1 MSKMKLFRN
10 IENIVGIPLL
20 KLYRDINLIVNKN
33 ESTYEDINN
42 IVINHQD
49 NIKKFLINKD
59 LNEDSLYISNY
70 ISKIIKNNLQ
80 PVDDI
85 ICLTNPYE
93 SITIKVIA
101 KDIPCVI
108 GSKGYY
114 YKDTELMKG
123 IRDYLNELKN
133 IDFENTEI
141 LSEDLFE
148 VESNVMTALRYI
160 TNDKIIFRIKQDSI
174 FENNKYRSLNKR
186 FYLDD
191 RESSK
196 QIYNCLNEFI
206 AEIESKMKENIEYTK
221 PLPSD
226 KILFTLEK

>member
-1 MSKMKLFRN
+1 MKNIRLFKN
-10 IENIVGIPLL
+10 IENIVGIPLP

-49 NIKKFLINKD
+49 SIKKFLTNKD

-80 PVDDI
+80 PIDDI
-85 ICLTNPYE
+85 ICLTNAFE
-93 SITIKVIA
+93 SIAIKVIA
-101 KDIPCVI
+101 NEIPCVI
-108 GSKGYY
+108 GNKGYY
-114 YKDTELMKG
+114 YKNTKLMTY
-123 IRDYLNELKN
+123 IRECLNEFKSIN
-133 IDFENTEI
+133 FENTEI
-141 LSEDLFE
+141 LSEELFE
-148 VESNVMTALRYI
+148 VESNVMSTLRYI

-174 FENNKYRSLNKR
+174 FENNKYISLNKK

-196 QIYNCLNEFI
+196 QIYDFLNEFI
-206 AEIESKMKENIEYTK
+206 VKIKSKMNENVEYLK

-226 KILFTLEK
+226 KILFTLDK

>member
-1 MSKMKLFRN
+1 MKNIRLFKN
-10 IENIVGIPLL
+10 IENIVGIPLP

-49 NIKKFLINKD
+49 SIKKFLTNKD

-80 PVDDI
+80 PIDDI
-85 ICLTNPYE
+85 ICLTNAFE
-93 SITIKVIA
+93 SIAIKVIA
-101 KDIPCVI
+101 NDIPCVI
-108 GSKGYY
+108 GNKGYY
-114 YKDTELMKG
+114 YKNTKLMTY
-123 IRDYLNELKN
+123 IRECLNEFKSIN
-133 IDFENTEI
+133 FENTEI
-141 LSEDLFE
+141 LSEELFE
-148 VESNVMTALRYI
+148 VESNVMSTLRYI

-174 FENNKYRSLNKR
+174 FENNKYISLNKK

-196 QIYNCLNEFI
+196 QIYDFLNEFI
-206 AEIESKMKENIEYTK
+206 VKIKSKMNENVEYLK

-226 KILFTLEK
+226 KILFTLDK

>member
-10 IENIVGIPLL
+10 IENVVGIPLP

-101 KDIPCVI
+101 KDIPCAI

-174 FENNKYRSLNKR
+174 FENNKYRSLNKK

-196 QIYNCLNEFI
+196 QIYNCLNKFI
-206 AEIESKMKENIEYTK
+206 VEINSKINKNNEYIK
-221 PLPSD
+221 SLPSD
-226 KILFTLEK
+226 KILSTFE

>member
-1 MSKMKLFRN
+1 MKNIRLFKN
-10 IENIVGIPLL
+10 IENIVGIPLP

-33 ESTYEDINN
+33 ESTYNDINN

-49 NIKKFLINKD
+49 SIKKFLTNKN
-59 LNEDSLYISNY
+59 LNENSLYISNY

-80 PVDDI
+80 PIDDI

-93 SITIKVIA
+93 SITIKVVA
-101 KDIPCVI
+101 NNIPCVT
-108 GSKGYY
+108 GNKGYY
-114 YKDTELMKG
+114 YKDTKLMRD
-123 IRDYLNELKN
+123 IRDCLNELKN
-133 IDFENTEI
+133 IDFENTDI

-148 VESNVMTALRYI
+148 IDSNVMTALRYI

-226 KILFTLEK
+226 KILFTLDK

>member
-10 IENIVGIPLL
+10 IENVVGIPLP

-174 FENNKYRSLNKR
+174 FENNKYRSLNKK

-196 QIYNCLNEFI
+196 QIYNCLNKFI
-206 AEIESKMKENIEYTK
+206 VEINSKINKNNEYIK
-221 PLPSD
+221 SLPSD
-226 KILFTLEK
+226 KILFTLDK

>member
-20 KLYRDINLIVNKN
+20 KLYRDINLIVNKI

-133 IDFENTEI
+133 IDFENTDI

-148 VESNVMTALRYI
+148 IDSNVMTALRYI

-174 FENNKYRSLNKR
+174 FENNKYRSLNKK

-206 AEIESKMKENIEYTK
+206 VEINSKINKNNEYIK
-221 PLPSD
+221 SLPSD
-226 KILFTLEK
+226 KILFTLDK

>member
-174 FENNKYRSLNKR
+174 FENNKYRSLNKK

-206 AEIESKMKENIEYTK
+206 VEINSKINKNNEYIK
-221 PLPSD
+221 SLPSD
-226 KILFTLEK
+226 KILFTLDK

>member
-1 MSKMKLFRN
+1 
-10 IENIVGIPLL
+10 
-20 KLYRDINLIVNKN
+20 
-33 ESTYEDINN
+33 
-42 IVINHQD
+42 
-49 NIKKFLINKD
+49 
-59 LNEDSLYISNY
+59 
-70 ISKIIKNNLQ
+70 
-80 PVDDI
+80 
-85 ICLTNPYE
+85 
-93 SITIKVIA
+93 
-101 KDIPCVI
+101 
-108 GSKGYY
+108 
-114 YKDTELMKG
+114 MKG

-174 FENNKYRSLNKR
+174 FENNKYRSLNKK

-206 AEIESKMKENIEYTK
+206 VEINSKINKNNEYIK
-221 PLPSD
+221 SLPSD
-226 KILFTLEK
+226 KILSTFE

>member
-174 FENNKYRSLNKR
+174 FENNKYRSLNKK

-206 AEIESKMKENIEYTK
+206 VEINSKINKNNEYIK
-221 PLPSD
+221 SLPSD
-226 KILFTLEK
+226 KILSTFE

>member
-123 IRDYLNELKN
+123 IRDYLNGLKN

-174 FENNKYRSLNKR
+174 FENNKYRSLNKK

-191 RESSK
+191 RKSSK
-196 QIYNCLNEFI
+196 QIYDFLNEFI
-206 AEIESKMKENIEYTK
+206 VKIKSKMNENVKYLK

-226 KILFTLEK
+226 KILFTLDK

>member
-10 IENIVGIPLL
+10 IENVVGIPLP

-160 TNDKIIFRIKQDSI
+160 TNDTIIFRIKQDSI
-174 FENNKYRSLNKR
+174 FENNKYRSLNKK

-196 QIYNCLNEFI
+196 QIYNCLNKFI
-206 AEIESKMKENIEYTK
+206 VEINSKINKNNEYIK
-221 PLPSD
+221 SLPSD
-226 KILFTLEK
+226 KILSTFE

>member
-10 IENIVGIPLL
+10 IENIVGISLP

-174 FENNKYRSLNKR
+174 FENNKYRSLNKK

-206 AEIESKMKENIEYTK
+206 VEINSKINKNNEYIK
-221 PLPSD
+221 SLPSD
-226 KILFTLEK
+226 KILSTFE

>member
-10 IENIVGIPLL
+10 IENVVGIPLP

-174 FENNKYRSLNKR
+174 FENNKYRSLNKK

-196 QIYNCLNEFI
+196 QIYNCLNKFI
-206 AEIESKMKENIEYTK
+206 VEINSKINKNNEYIK
-221 PLPSD
+221 SLPSD
-226 KILFTLEK
+226 KILSTFE

>member
-10 IENIVGIPLL
+10 IENIVGIPLP

-85 ICLTNPYE
+85 ICLTNTYE

-174 FENNKYRSLNKR
+174 FENNKYRSLNKK

-206 AEIESKMKENIEYTK
+206 VEINSKINKNNEYIK
-221 PLPSD
+221 SLPSD
-226 KILFTLEK
+226 KILSTFE